1 MKYIRAFF
9 NFLGFLTFVSMVGAA
24 TFFWIGYQK
33 NKTQTSKVT
42 FKDVS
47 MTPVKE
53 NTTTTEPETPPDIQP
68 ISRPAARDHLV
79 DPKPTGKPARKPAT
93 KPAKTAA
100 AKPAPVAKPVPVT
113 YTTTVEKPRTAP
125 AKRQPARKP
134 ARKIERQ
141 QPAPAPQTD
150 LSPCTLSFKATDR
163 SGNQRTGH
171 GVVNVSE
178 TTELEKMA
186 ARRVQA
192 IRELEAAGQ
201 QLKSGVEIPGN

>member
-24 TFFWIGYQK
+24 TFWYVGYQR
-33 NKTQTSKVT
+33 NKAKTSTVT

-53 NTTTTEPETPPDIQP
+53 TTTTTEPETPPDIQP

-113 YTTTVEKPRTAP
+113 YTTTEKRTAP
-125 AKRQPARKP
+125 AKRQAARKP

-171 GVVNVSE
+171 GVVNVAE
-178 TTELEKMA
+178 TSELEKMA
-186 ARRVQA
+186 ARRVEA

-201 QLKSGVEIPGN
+201 QIRNPYGN

>member
-9 NFLGFLTFVSMVGAA
+9 NFLGFLTFVSMVVAA
-24 TFFWIGYQK
+24 TFWYVGYQR
-33 NKTQTSKVT
+33 NKAKTSTVT

-53 NTTTTEPETPPDIQP
+53 ETTTTTADLETIPEIQP

-171 GVVNVSE
+171 GVVNVAE
-178 TTELEKMA
+178 TSELEKMA

-201 QLKSGVEIPGN
+201 QLRNPYGN

>member
-24 TFFWIGYQK
+24 TFWYVGYQR
-33 NKTQTSKVT
+33 NKAKTSTVT

-53 NTTTTEPETPPDIQP
+53 ETTTTEQETLPDIQA

-113 YTTTVEKPRTAP
+113 YTTTEKRTAP
-125 AKRQPARKP
+125 AKRQAARKP

-141 QPAPAPQTD
+141 QPAPAPAPQSD

-178 TTELEKMA
+178 TTELEKMV
-186 ARRVQA
+186 ARRVEA

-201 QLKSGVEIPGN
+201 QLRNPYGN

>member
-1 MKYIRAFF
+1 MKYVRAFF
-9 NFLGFLTFVSMVGAA
+9 NFLGFLSFVSMVGAA
-24 TFFWIGYQK
+24 TFFWIGYQR
-33 NKTQTSKVT
+33 NKAKTSTVT

-47 MTPVKE
+47 MTPAKE
-53 NTTTTEPETPPDIQP
+53 ETTTTTAADLETIPDIQP
-68 ISRPAARDHLV
+68 ISRPAARDRLV

-113 YTTTVEKPRTAP
+113 YTTTEKRTAP

-171 GVVNVSE
+171 GVVNVAE
-178 TTELEKMA
+178 TSELEKMA
-186 ARRVQA
+186 ARRVEA

-201 QLKSGVEIPGN
+201 QLRNPYGN

>member
-24 TFFWIGYQK
+24 TFWYVGYQR
-33 NKTQTSKVT
+33 NKAKTSTVT

-53 NTTTTEPETPPDIQP
+53 ETTTTTTEQETLPEIQP

-113 YTTTVEKPRTAP
+113 YTTTEKRTAP
-125 AKRQPARKP
+125 AKRQAARKP

-141 QPAPAPQTD
+141 QPAPAPAPQSD

-178 TTELEKMA
+178 TTELEKMV
-186 ARRVQA
+186 ARRVEA

-201 QLKSGVEIPGN
+201 QLRNPYGN